1 MIAAQSAV
9 LWAHIAA
16 GVLALSAGLVAMAT
30 EKGGRRHVRAGRIY
44 VGSMAVV
51 VTTALPLAAVD
62 ADYFLFS
69 IAVFSG
75 YLVFTGWR
83 VLARKRPEPG
93 VASPVDWAA
102 NLTMVG
108 FGLAMVGLGGA
119 DLLDGDGLGVA
130 LVVFGAI
137 GLALAGGQVRSIYSP
152 PEDPREWFSR
162 HIVFMGAGYIATV
175 TAAVTVNLVM
185 LPPVLRWVGPTLVG
199 TPLIAVAVARY
210 ERRFDSGAE
219 PPSQ

>member
-1 MIAAQSAV
+1 MAAARSAV

-102 NLTMVG
+102 NLTMVV

-119 DLLDGDGLGVA
+119 DLLDDDGLGVA

-137 GLALAGGQVRSIYSP
+137 GLALAGSQVRSVYNP

>member
-1 MIAAQSAV
+1 MTAAQSAV

-16 GVLALSAGLVAMAT
+16 GVLALSAGLVAIAT

-119 DLLDGDGLGVA
+119 NLLDGDGLGVA

-137 GLALAGGQVRSIYSP
+137 GLALAGGQVWSIYSP

-210 ERRFDSGAE
+210 ERRFDSRAE